1 MVIVAPIMFLRII
14 APPAI
19 MVFFLLSGVT
29 MMVSSGDRLFI
40 TDGSQLIVGYGWV
53 DNHQTVL
60 GNQGAGVAL
69 AGRRALLVI
78 IGTFAVARCGASN
91 NKRVGFAAA
100 FLIMLFP
107 RPLSS
112 KRLVRRSLARG
123 IADLSDLYSREVTGF
138 FLENEED
145 GDTTVDIENV
155 QARQE
160 RYRAKFFSIFVR
172 ARCERVI

>member
-1 MVIVAPIMFLRII
+1 
-14 APPAI
+14 
-19 MVFFLLSGVT
+19 
-29 MMVSSGDRLFI
+29 
-40 TDGSQLIVGYGWV
+40 
-53 DNHQTVL
+53 
-60 GNQGAGVAL
+60 
-69 AGRRALLVI
+69 
-78 IGTFAVARCGASN
+78 
-91 NKRVGFAAA
+91 
-100 FLIMLFP
+100 MLFP